1 MFQASELQRRTTMG
15 KDALYLK
22 YRPFQLEDIVGQK
35 YVVATLKAASQ
46 QNKFAHSYIFGGT
59 KGAGKTTSARILA
72 NLLTCENVKEGRLC
86 GKCRA
91 CTTIHNGFSTDV
103 VELDGAAKRSVDDI
117 QQLIEAARYS
127 PHELKRKIF
136 IIDECHQLSNTA
148 ISALLKIVE
157 EPPEYLTFVFCTTE
171 VNKIPDTILSRS
183 QRFNFAKIAS
193 KEAVARLQFIATNEK
208 IDITSDAMFELAKLG
223 RGSMRDAIG
232 YLEQM
237 ATIASGKQITDKHVQ
252 KYFGASDRKVIFD
265 IISAMMNQNYSLLMD
280 QSNDMVM
287 ASADIKSILYEIS
300 EVFRSIMVVKA
311 QNGDSRN
318 LDLPDTEIQKIKE
331 MGTSLKLSQI
341 DQLCRAFSSVNREIE
356 FSINDRW
363 VLESTFIRCAS
374 LLKKET

>member
-1 MFQASELQRRTTMG
+1 MG
-15 KDALYLK
+15 KDSLYLK
-22 YRPFQLEDIVGQK
+22 YRPFQLDDIVGQK
-35 YVVATLKAASQ
+35 YVTATLRQASI

-72 NLLTCENVKEGRLC
+72 NLLTCDNVKDGKLC

-91 CTTIHNGFSTDV
+91 CQTIHNGFSSDV
-103 VELDGAAKRSVDDI
+103 TELDGAAKRSVDDI

-157 EPPEYLTFVFCTTE
+157 EPPEYLTFIFCTTE

-183 QRFNFAKIAS
+183 QRFNFSKIAS
-193 KEAVARLQFIATNEK
+193 KDAVDRLNHIASNEK
-208 IDITSDAMFELAKLG
+208 IDVTKDALFEIAKLG

-232 YLEQM
+232 YLEQI
-237 ATIASGKQITDKHVQ
+237 ATVAGGKSITDKHVQ
-252 KYFGASDRKVIFD
+252 KYFGTSDRKGIYN
-265 IISAMMNQNYSLLMD
+265 IIDAMISQNYSLLMD
-280 QSNDMVM
+280 QSNDLIM

-300 EVFRSIMVVKA
+300 EVFRSIMVIKA
-311 QNGDSRN
+311 QNGESRL

-331 MGTSLKLSQI
+331 LGSSLKLLQI
-341 DQLCRAFSSVNREIE
+341 DQLCRAFSSVNREIDY
-356 FSINDRW
+356 SINDRW
-363 VLESTFIRCAS
+363 VLESTLIRCAS
-374 LLKKET
+374 LLKKETA